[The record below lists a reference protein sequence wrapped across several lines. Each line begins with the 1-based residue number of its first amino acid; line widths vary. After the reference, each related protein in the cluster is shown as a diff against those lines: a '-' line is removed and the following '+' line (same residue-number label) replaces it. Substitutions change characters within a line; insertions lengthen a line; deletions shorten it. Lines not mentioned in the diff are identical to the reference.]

1 MTDSNEITR
10 RYMDSLLLELHQID
24 CIKADTKCMIFGQEF
39 ETPLAT
45 AALSHMNNQCEDG
58 MAKMAYGARM
68 AGALCFSGMGEKEE
82 IDAMCATG
90 AKVIKI
96 IKPHEK
102 LETVMQEIR
111 DAENAG
117 AFGVGMDIDHSFKSD
132 GEYDVVCGFPMK
144 AKSFEEIKSCV
155 ESTKLPFVI
164 KGVLSVQDAL
174 KAVEMGA
181 KGIIVSHHHGIQ
193 QSAVPPLLILPE
205 IVKAVGGKVHIWVD
219 CGFETGLDVFKALA
233 LGADGVCVGRAIMP
247 PLKEKGE
254 HGVCE
259 KMTTITGE
267 LKAVMGRTGFAKLD
281 DINESVIWKTS
292 GTFTS

>member
-24 CIKADTKCMIFGQEF
+24 CTKAETKCSIFGQEF
-39 ETPLAT
+39 ETPVAT

-58 MAKMAYGARM
+58 MAKMALGAKM

-102 LETVMQEIR
+102 LETVMKEIR

-132 GEYDVVCGFPMK
+132 GEYDVVCGLPMK

-155 ESTKLPFVI
+155 QSTKLPFVI

-193 QSAVPPLLILPE
+193 QSAVPPLMILPE
-205 IVKAVGGKVHIWVD
+205 ILKAVEGKLTVWVD

-254 HGVCE
+254 QGVCE
-259 KMTTITGE
+259 KMTAMTCE
-267 LKAVMGRTGFAKLD
+267 LKAVMGRTGFAKLE
-281 DINESVIWKTS
+281 DINDSVIWKTS
-292 GTFTS
+292 GAFTS